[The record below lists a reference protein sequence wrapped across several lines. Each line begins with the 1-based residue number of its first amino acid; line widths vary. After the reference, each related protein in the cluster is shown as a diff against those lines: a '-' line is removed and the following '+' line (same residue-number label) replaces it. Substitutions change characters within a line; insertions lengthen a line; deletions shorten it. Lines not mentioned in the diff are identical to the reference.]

1 MRMNSYNLAI
11 TPAILA
17 VFLSGCAPG
26 LFPANPSNSQLAQS
40 SETQSESQHV
50 GTSQYQRPPMDWL
63 VDPDDVDARGL
74 QGKVTIPIG
83 IDDSG
88 NMFIRATINGVLP
101 VVFHLDTGATFV
113 SISKQ
118 TWEELL
124 SKGGQTE
131 TEYFSSRP
139 SRATIASGEV
149 IETIDF
155 LIDSLE
161 LGGHDERYGAIRF
174 HKIKAS
180 RTSDG
185 EGSNLLGMSFLK
197 ELGEFTID
205 VENQELTARPSD
217 NHRLWPRGE
226 FFVAK
231 DQRMMAAI
239 QHWDVAAKQEATNIS
254 ERLKGND
261 SPIFI
266 EVSPNSQFTDDQTAI
281 PFQQVYPDL
290 LSKHLLAMGRSITPS
305 IDQQSQAQPLILKSK
320 IMVGY
325 HSKNW
330 DELIITTE
338 VFNQSEKLFSDSNIF
353 YLYPEHKN
361 NYGPMNEWEKKE
373 EEEVLPTFTVVN
385 CKSESDCS

>member
-1 MRMNSYNLAI
+1 MRAKMNSINVTTLS
-11 TPAILA
+11 AILA
-17 VFLSGCAPG
+17 VFLSGCAQG
-26 LFPANPSNSQLAQS
+26 LFPTNPNNFQLAQS
-40 SETQSESQHV
+40 SESQYV
-50 GTSQYQRPPMDWL
+50 GTSQYQRPAMDFF
-63 VDPDDVDARGL
+63 VDRDDIDARGL
-74 QGKVTIPIG
+74 LGKVTIPIG
-83 IDDSG
+83 VDDSG
-88 NMFIRATINGVLP
+88 NMFIRAKINGVLP
-101 VVFHLDTGATFV
+101 VIFHLDTGATYV
-113 SISKQ
+113 TISKE

-139 SRATIASGEV
+139 SQTQIASGEV
-149 IETIDF
+149 IETTEF

-161 LGGHDERYGAIRF
+161 LGGDHEHYGAIRF

-180 RTSDG
+180 RNNDSKG
-185 EGSNLLGMSFLK
+185 VNLLGMSFLK

-205 VENQELTARPSD
+205 VENQELIARPSD

-239 QHWDVAAKQEATNIS
+239 QHWDVAAKQEAKNIS

-290 LSKHLLAMGRSITPS
+290 LSKHLLAMGRSISSS
-305 IDQQSQAQPLILKSK
+305 IDEQNQLQPLTLKSR
-320 IMVGY
+320 IMVGH
-325 HSKNW
+325 HSENW

-338 VFNQSEKLFSDSNIF
+338 IFSQSEKLFSDSNIF

-361 NYGPMNEWEKKE
+361 NYGPMNEWE
-373 EEEVLPTFTVVN
+373 EVLPTFTVVN
-385 CKSESDCS
+385 CNSESDCS

>member
-1 MRMNSYNLAI
+1 MNSHNVAI

-26 LFPANPSNSQLAQS
+26 LFPANPSNSQMAQS
-40 SETQSESQHV
+40 SETQSESQYV

-101 VVFHLDTGATFV
+101 VIFHLDTGATFV

-124 SKGGQTE
+124 SKGGHTE

-139 SRATIASGEV
+139 SQATIASGEV

-205 VENQELTARPSD
+205 VENKELIARPSD

-231 DQRMMAAI
+231 DQRMMATI
-239 QHWDVAAKQEATNIS
+239 QHWDVAAKEEAKNIS

-266 EVSPNSQFTDDQTAI
+266 DVSPISQFTDDQTAI

-290 LSKHLLAMGRSITPS
+290 LSKHLLAMGRSISSS
-305 IDQQSQAQPLILKSK
+305 IDQQGELQPLTLKSK

-338 VFNQSEKLFSDSNIF
+338 IFGESDKLFSDSNVF

-361 NYGPMNEWEKKE
+361 NYGPMNEWEEKE

-385 CKSESDCS
+385 CNSESDCS